1 MNHVLLPIGST
12 EQHGPHLPLGT
23 DTYIAK
29 RISEALAAELKIDL
43 VPTLSYGVSAEHAGF
58 PGTIGIQSKTLL
70 KVLKDISESL
80 LKRYQKIII
89 INSHGGNTST
99 LQRLKN
105 EKIVIVDLFQTL
117 KGILENLRETDMGGI
132 CHACE
137 AETSLMLYLKPDLV
151 RREKIT
157 EDIVKY
163 VPQLDP
169 QSKSPLPN
177 GWKTINYSQS
187 GVIGDPTKAT
197 PEKGKKIFEA
207 LIRKMSEILETLLT

>member
-1 MNHVLLPIGST
+1 MKHVILPIGST

-29 RISEALAAELKIDL
+29 RISEALATELKIDL
-43 VPTLSYGVSAEHAGF
+43 VPTLSYGVSGEHTGF
-58 PGTIGIQSKTLL
+58 PGTIGIQPETLL
-70 KVLKDISESL
+70 KTVEDISKSL
-80 LKRYQKIII
+80 LKCYQKVIIV
-89 INSHGGNTST
+89 NTHGGNTPT
-99 LQRLKN
+99 LQKLKN
-105 EKIVIVDLFQTL
+105 EKIIIVDLFHTL
-117 KGILENLRETDMGGI
+117 KGILGNLRETDMGGI

-151 RREKIT
+151 KKEKIT

-169 QSKSPLPN
+169 QSESPLPN

-197 PEKGKKIFEA
+197 PEKGKKIFDA
-207 LIRKMSEILETLLT
+207 LIRKMSEKLETLLT

>member
-1 MNHVLLPIGST
+1 MKHVILPIGST

-23 DTYIAK
+23 DTYIAR
-29 RISEALAAELKIDL
+29 RISEALATELRVDL
-43 VPTLSYGVSAEHAGF
+43 APTLSYGVSAEHVGF
-58 PGTIGIQSKTLL
+58 PGTIGIQPETML
-70 KVLKDISESL
+70 KNVEGISESL
-80 LKRYQKIII
+80 FRHYQKVII
-89 INSHGGNTST
+89 INTHGGNTST
-99 LQRLKN
+99 LQKLKN
-105 EKIVIVDLFQTL
+105 GKIIIVDLFHTL
-117 KGILENLRETDMGGI
+117 KGILENLRETDVGGV

-137 AETSLMLYLKPDLV
+137 AETSLMLYLTPDLV
-151 RREKIT
+151 RKEKIT

-197 PEKGKKIFEA
+197 PEKGKKIFDA
-207 LIRKMSEILETLLT
+207 LIKKMSETLKTFLT